1 MSDQETEMEFPELE
15 DSGLDPTAVNR
26 LAMLRLNNP
35 PTSTS
40 AIDYHHPH
48 TTTRIPCTMCSG
60 SVKKRSPYSSSLHE
74 PNAKRL
80 TLNPPTS
87 SDNHRL
93 QGFSKIS
100 LPIPKSNPTLLRSSS
115 VPVDY
120 ALDPQFS
127 ANNVPNSAHFLT
139 PQTPENVNMGFM
151 AANHPSPAILRRT
164 LSDPTPAYEA
174 ATTSTPPRHPS
185 SAGKSLNSQGRSP
198 NAKRLKRMKDR
209 MKEMK
214 QWCEEL
220 IREDVEE
227 SGIEDEVQD
236 ASEIEPVEAAWVE
249 KAGEA
254 SIIHFKCLCG
264 KGYQILLYGNN
275 CYYMLMPFEQESCET
290 ETEEMLSVERNGE
303 WLYIFTQCPCTK
315 GYMILLSGNECYYK
329 LMSSLSS

>member
-35 PTSTS
+35 PTSTT
-40 AIDYHHPH
+40 AVDYHHH
-48 TTTRIPCTMCSG
+48 HHSTTTGIPCTMCCC

-127 ANNVPNSAHFLT
+127 TNNFPISAHCLT
-139 PQTPENVNMGFM
+139 PQTPENVNMGFT
-151 AANHPSPAILRRT
+151 AANHPSPALLRRT

-174 ATTSTPPRHPS
+174 ETTITPPRHPS
-185 SAGKSLNSQGRSP
+185 SARKSLNSQGRSP
-198 NAKRLKRMKDR
+198 NAKVMK
-209 MKEMK
+209 
-214 QWCEEL
+214 
-220 IREDVEE
+220 IRV
-227 SGIEDEVQD
+227 
-236 ASEIEPVEAAWVE
+236 
-249 KAGEA
+249 
-254 SIIHFKCLCG
+254 
-264 KGYQILLYGNN
+264 
-275 CYYMLMPFEQESCET
+275 
-290 ETEEMLSVERNGE
+290 
-303 WLYIFTQCPCTK
+303 
-315 GYMILLSGNECYYK
+315 
-329 LMSSLSS
+329 